1 MAKINTKEAVLPAP
15 VKWVDGVDVKTLTM
29 KQWFTKINEELD
41 EFKEVVLRWS
51 DLDYVGFNSGFVEKS
66 DENAIAD
73 EAADVV
79 TAITSMLEAV
89 GIDERQRQAA
99 QMRVNDKNRRRGR
112 LE

>member
-1 MAKINTKEAVLPAP
+1 MAKINTKEAVLPTP
-15 VKWVDGVDVKTLTM
+15 VKQVDGVDVKTLTM

-41 EFKEVVLRWS
+41 EFKEVMLRWS
-51 DLDYVGFNSGFVEKS
+51 NLDGVGIDYYS

-89 GIDERQRQAA
+89 GIDERRRQAA
-99 QMRVNDKNRRRGR
+99 QMWVNEKNRRRGR
-112 LE
+112 L